1 MYNYARKNCSHHP
14 KKRIIRFDP
23 CCIVN
28 PKNILPDMTTTFRRQ
43 FRRRHPA
50 AAAASVFVLVF
61 SVASSSSS
69 SSSSS
74 TAHSFVIPRA
84 VFAPGRATRPTTPAS
99 TSSSSP
105 ATTVGV
111 YDEEDTTSTAEE
123 SAAAASYNNNSTAAA
138 MSPAS
143 STTSATAAAAGEEDA
158 AISGL
163 PPPALRRLVE
173 YAASYAAAS
182 GLQVEVKGAPG
193 RYVSAPVSLLPQSY
207 PSYAFERAVS
217 LSVPFGALVDGVSRD
232 GGFLRGALAEARGVD
247 EYTDALLAMYEEI
260 YLGEFA
266 QS

>member
-1 MYNYARKNCSHHP
+1 
-14 KKRIIRFDP
+14 
-23 CCIVN
+23 
-28 PKNILPDMTTTFRRQ
+28 MTTTFRRQ

-50 AAAASVFVLVF
+50 AAVASVFVLIF

-84 VFAPGRATRPTTPAS
+84 VFAPGRATRPTPAS

-111 YDEEDTTSTAEE
+111 YDEEDTSTAEE
-123 SAAAASYNNNSTAAA
+123 SAAAAAAAASDNNNPIAAA

-143 STTSATAAAAGEEDA
+143 STTSATSAAADGEDV

-163 PPPALRRLVE
+163 PPPVLRRLVE
-173 YAASYAAAS
+173 YATSYAAAN
-182 GLQVEVKGAPG
+182 GLQVEARGAPPG
-193 RYVSAPVSLLPQSY
+193 RYYVSAPISLLPQSY

-232 GGFLRGALAEARGVD
+232 GGFLRRTLAEARGVD
-247 EYTDALLAMYEEI
+247 EYTDALLVMYEEI
-260 YLGEFA
+260 YLGEFY
-266 QS
+266 SVLG

>member
-1 MYNYARKNCSHHP
+1 
-14 KKRIIRFDP
+14 
-23 CCIVN
+23 
-28 PKNILPDMTTTFRRQ
+28 MTTSRRQ
-43 FRRRHPA
+43 FRRRPPA
-50 AAAASVFVLVF
+50 AAAAVASVFVLVF
-61 SVASSSSS
+61 SVASSS

-123 SAAAASYNNNSTAAA
+123 SAAAASYNKNSTAAA

-143 STTSATAAAAGEEDA
+143 STTAAAGGDA
-158 AISGL
+158 AIPGL

-232 GGFLRGALAEARGVD
+232 AGFLRGALAEARGVD
-247 EYTDALLAMYEEI
+247 EYTDALLVMYEEI

>member
-1 MYNYARKNCSHHP
+1 
-14 KKRIIRFDP
+14 
-23 CCIVN
+23 
-28 PKNILPDMTTTFRRQ
+28 MTTTFRRQ

-50 AAAASVFVLVF
+50 AAVASVFVLVF
-61 SVASSSSS
+61 SVASSSSSS

-84 VFAPGRATRPTTPAS
+84 VFAPGRATRPTPAS

-111 YDEEDTTSTAEE
+111 YDEEDTSTAEE
-123 SAAAASYNNNSTAAA
+123 SAASAAASDNNNPIAAA

-143 STTSATAAAAGEEDA
+143 STTSATSAAADGEDV

-173 YAASYAAAS
+173 YATSYAAAN
-182 GLQVEVKGAPG
+182 GLQVEARGAPG
-193 RYVSAPVSLLPQSY
+193 RYYVSAPISLLPQSY

-232 GGFLRGALAEARGVD
+232 GGFLRRTLAEARGVD
-247 EYTDALLAMYEEI
+247 EYTDALLVMYEEI
-260 YLGEFA
+260 YLGEFY
-266 QS
+266 SVLG

>member
-1 MYNYARKNCSHHP
+1 
-14 KKRIIRFDP
+14 
-23 CCIVN
+23 
-28 PKNILPDMTTTFRRQ
+28 
-43 FRRRHPA
+43 
-50 AAAASVFVLVF
+50 
-61 SVASSSSS
+61 
-69 SSSSS
+69 
-74 TAHSFVIPRA
+74 
-84 VFAPGRATRPTTPAS
+84 
-99 TSSSSP
+99 
-105 ATTVGV
+105 V

-123 SAAAASYNNNSTAAA
+123 SAAAASYNKNSTAAA

-143 STTSATAAAAGEEDA
+143 STTSATAAAAGEGDA
-158 AISGL
+158 AIPGL

-182 GLQVEVKGAPG
+182 GLQVEVKGAPPG

-232 GGFLRGALAEARGVD
+232 GGFLGGALAEARGVD
-247 EYTDALLAMYEEI
+247 EYTDALLVMYEEI